1 MKMTTDPHGD
11 GILKMA
17 GEAQLCTFLIDG
29 SVFGVPVSQV
39 QEVLRYQPMT
49 LVPLAPPVV
58 RGLLNLR
65 GQIVMAVDLRRRLG
79 FATRPPA
86 DQPMNVVVRTADGV
100 VSFLVDEI
108 GDVIEVSDSTLE
120 KPPETLQGPAR
131 ALIFGVHKLEGRLL
145 HMLDPERACRIADP

>member
-1 MKMTTDPHGD
+1 
-11 GILKMA
+11 MA
-17 GEAQLCTFLIDG
+17 SDEQVCTFLIDG

-39 QEVLRYQPMT
+39 QEVLRYQQMT
-49 LVPLAPPVV
+49 VVPLAPAVV

-79 FATRPPA
+79 VAARPPS
-86 DQPMNVVVRTADGV
+86 DQPVNVVVRSADGV

-131 ALIFGVHKLEGRLL
+131 SLIFGVHKLEGRLL
-145 HMLDPERACRIADP
+145 HMLDAERAGRIAEP